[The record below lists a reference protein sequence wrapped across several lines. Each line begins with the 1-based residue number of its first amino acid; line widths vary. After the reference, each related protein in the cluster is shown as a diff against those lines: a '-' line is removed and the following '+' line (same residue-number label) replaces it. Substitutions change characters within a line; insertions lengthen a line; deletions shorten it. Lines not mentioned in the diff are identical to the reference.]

1 MLYPSI
7 PPHLLVQGDA
17 DAHDVHVLTSAG
29 HTASVHRVDSD
40 AEWAELVAYQHT
52 KGAVTLAKFNEA
64 ADAAVGM
71 ELMNKL
77 DLTIRAPA
85 GRLLGI
91 VDWAGGM
98 IDYREPI
105 AANVYGAV
113 LPCFV
118 SLLRRGARFLLQPEG
133 GMSFRIPDIDW
144 GLGDATAFL
153 HADMTRCGCFSVLI
167 VFGND

>member
-17 DAHDVHVLTSAG
+17 DAHTVDVATSAG
-29 HTASVHRVDSD
+29 HTTSVHQVDDD
-40 AEWAELVAYQHT
+40 AQWAALVAYQRTH
-52 KGAVTLAKFNEA
+52 GAATLAKFNEA
-64 ADAAVGM
+64 ADAA
-71 ELMNKL
+71 
-77 DLTIRAPA
+77 IRAPA

-98 IDYREPI
+98 IDYRESI

-133 GMSFRIPDIDW
+133 GISFRISDIDW

-153 HADMTRCGCFSVLI
+153 HADMTRCGCFSVLL